1 MISRCFVK
9 YGKELHG
16 NSCCT
21 CSTIISP
28 FLTNIIK
35 FSTWDNA
42 ILVLWLVQ
50 SISVISSY
58 TLVWPYMVNDWSKC
72 CQAKSFFAGKRN
84 FSLKKA
90 KKNVFLD
97 SWVKFRRLEVREK
110 VRNVFVTSLRL
121 SDHKVLHDIASVL
134 IKFFW
139 FRSDLLAFFARISYF
154 LNFWSL
160 KEFNKTIIPFA
171 LVGYETAY
179 SQLGATRLVG
189 YLPSHIQRALME

>member
-1 MISRCFVK
+1 
-9 YGKELHG
+9 
-16 NSCCT
+16 
-21 CSTIISP
+21 
-28 FLTNIIK
+28 
-35 FSTWDNA
+35 
-42 ILVLWLVQ
+42 
-50 SISVISSY
+50 
-58 TLVWPYMVNDWSKC
+58 MVNDWSKC

-90 KKNVFLD
+90 INVFQD

-110 VRNVFVTSLRL
+110 VRNIFVTSLRL

-134 IKFFW
+134 IKFFR
-139 FRSDLLAFFARISYF
+139 FRSDLRAFFARISYF

-171 LVGYETAY
+171 LVGYETGY